1 MFIVDKVEVLSLD
14 GVSQGDVEISQRKLR
29 DALSESSTNFIV
41 NSRALDMSDVVV
53 KNALGFSS
61 RDFSLSTESGRASFV
76 RPLPLVTEIV
86 KTPSAAVLSASPKS
100 THEFYLREFR
110 RVANADFLEY
120 GTYTRCDELLGLW
133 FVDLGEKLGPVINYI
148 FLKSMRNK
156 QSALLLLKAVSSL
169 PYDDV
174 EPYGQVQ
181 AMAYLPM
188 EDDELAEAGIRAFEN
203 WESKSGIEIL
213 ESAKMREPWLEKYK
227 EATIEYLKGL

>member
-1 MFIVDKVEVLSLD
+1 MFIVDKVEVLSMD
-14 GVSQGDVEISQRKLR
+14 GASRGEV
-29 DALSESSTNFIV
+29 ESSQHKLLDSLFESSSNFV
-41 NSRALDMSDVVV
+41 VSSWGSDMSDVVV

-61 RDFSLSTESGRASFV
+61 RDFSLSTESGRVSLV
-76 RPLPLVTEIV
+76 RPLPLVTEVV
-86 KTPSAAVLSASPKS
+86 KTPSASVRSASQSS
-100 THEFYLREFR
+100 THELYLRDFR

-120 GTYTRCDELLGLW
+120 GTHTRCDELLGRW
-133 FVDLGEKLGPVINYI
+133 FVELGEKLGPVINYI
-148 FLKSMRNK
+148 FLKSLKNK

-169 PYDDV
+169 PYADV

-181 AMAYLPM
+181 AMAYLAL

-213 ESAKMREPWLEKYK
+213 ENAKMREPWLEKYK